1 MWNNQCLI
9 LKIQFIKIFLFLI
22 AYETNF
28 IMLRYYKDFKSIEEE
43 MLFVKQEPLYF
54 SNNLYIYYNTYIFV
68 FVISELIKRAY
79 MRLVQQLGLCAM
91 H

>member
-1 MWNNQCLI
+1 M
-9 LKIQFIKIFLFLI
+9 IFRI
-22 AYETNF
+22 YETNF
-28 IMLRYYKDFKSIEEE
+28 IMFRYYKVDFKSTEEE
-43 MLFVKQEPLYF
+43 MLFVKREPLHF

-68 FVISELIKRAY
+68 FVISELIKRGY